1 MPELDFC
8 FCLRLLSICSAK
20 GVKAILKT
28 VAIRGKMVITATQ
41 MLDSMMKNP
50 RPTRAEAGDVAN
62 AILDGTDAV
71 MLSGESA
78 KGKYPEIAVQTMAK
92 ICERTD
98 KELDKYGA
106 ISYENEM
113 TVTEAIARGA
123 VEAAENLNAKAII
136 VLTESGS
143 TARNIRKSFP
153 TAKIIALTTN
163 EITANQLMLSRG
175 VYPVVVNEV
184 KEAEAFFKVALDVA
198 ASQEFIQDGDIVV
211 LTAGI
216 NSAVGTT
223 NTIKVEVI
231 KK

>member
-1 MPELDFC
+1 
-8 FCLRLLSICSAK
+8 
-20 GVKAILKT
+20 
-28 VAIRGKMVITATQ
+28 
-41 MLDSMMKNP
+41 MLESMMKNP

-98 KELDKYGA
+98 RELDKYGA
-106 ISYENEM
+106 ISYDNKM

-123 VEAAENLNAKAII
+123 VEAAENLNAKAIV
-136 VLTESGS
+136 VLTESGA

-153 TAKIIALTTN
+153 TAKVIALTTN
-163 EITANQLMLSRG
+163 ETTANQLMLSRG
-175 VYPVVVNEV
+175 VYPVMIDAVN
-184 KEAEAFFKVALDVA
+184 EAEAFFQLGLKVA
-198 ASQEFIQDGDIVV
+198 SEQEFVQDGDVVV

-223 NTIKVEVI
+223 NKIKVS
-231 KK
+231 

>member
-1 MPELDFC
+1 
-8 FCLRLLSICSAK
+8 
-20 GVKAILKT
+20 
-28 VAIRGKMVITATQ
+28 
-41 MLDSMMKNP
+41 
-50 RPTRAEAGDVAN
+50 
-62 AILDGTDAV
+62 
-71 MLSGESA
+71 
-78 KGKYPEIAVQTMAK
+78 MAK

-98 KELDKYGA
+98 EELDKYGA

>member
-1 MPELDFC
+1 
-8 FCLRLLSICSAK
+8 
-20 GVKAILKT
+20 
-28 VAIRGKMVITATQ
+28 
-41 MLDSMMKNP
+41 
-50 RPTRAEAGDVAN
+50 
-62 AILDGTDAV
+62 
-71 MLSGESA
+71 
-78 KGKYPEIAVQTMAK
+78 MAK

-98 KELDKYGA
+98 RELDKYGA

-163 EITANQLMLSRG
+163 ETTANQLMLSRG

-198 ASQEFIQDGDIVV
+198 AKQEFIQDGDIVV

>member
-1 MPELDFC
+1 MHFSPSDQAHQ
-8 FCLRLLSICSAK
+8 RS
-20 GVKAILKT
+20 
-28 VAIRGKMVITATQ
+28 
-41 MLDSMMKNP
+41 
-50 RPTRAEAGDVAN
+50 
-62 AILDGTDAV
+62 
-71 MLSGESA
+71 
-78 KGKYPEIAVQTMAK
+78 
-92 ICERTD
+92 
-98 KELDKYGA
+98 
-106 ISYENEM
+106 
-113 TVTEAIARGA
+113 
-123 VEAAENLNAKAII
+123 ENLNAKAII